1 MTLSKTTLKGLA
13 ATVVAS
19 SCLTAGSFIAS
30 SPASAQALD
39 EIIVTARKQTEN
51 LQDVGA
57 AVSALSASEIAQRFD
72 SDIRDFANI
81 SPNVIIDEIGQG
93 PGGVAAATIR
103 GIGIADVE
111 RSIDPSVGVVFDD
124 IYFGAASGSVMKAI
138 DIDSVEVLRGPQ
150 GTLFGR
156 NAIGGVVK
164 VSRAKPSNEFFGK
177 VRLLAGEDNRLDAEA
192 LFNLPLSDNLAVKFS
207 VADRSTDGWARNAT
221 QDRDQGAEDFQSANV
236 HFLLNASEALTL
248 ELSYDRQETEQDPT
262 AYSNLATPTDAFC
275 AVFGQCGQAG
285 GAVPQ
290 SGDRYTNL
298 GNGPLNQNSKF
309 DMDLTVLRATYDF
322 GENYELKYIYGKMD
336 TEEEVTQ
343 DWDSTPLTLYH
354 TDRPADA
361 EQETHELR
369 LTRKSDTFNFVSG
382 IYFWDS
388 EYEID
393 LVSYIG
399 FGCLLIPNATCPAPN
414 TEPAFFPVPQTVMQ
428 TTESKAVFFEA
439 DYRVSPKL
447 KLTLGGRYTEDDKT
461 TLVEDFVIDPDN
473 GITAN
478 SASFDETTMKA
489 GVTYDVSDDA
499 MVYALFSQGYR
510 SGGFNGR
517 PQTYG
522 AAFIPYDP
530 ETVDNTEIGFKS
542 QFMDNRVRLNGAIFQ
557 MDYDDKQQDID
568 VRATGGT
575 GRENRTIN
583 AATAELTG
591 WELELSAAV
600 SEALTLSGNIGYLDA
615 KFTDFNADITNDG
628 MPEDLTYLKLQR
640 APEWTATLS
649 ALYEVKVGAGD
660 LWIKGDIRYLDEHHI
675 SFRNNPNLKNDKQYL
690 IDASI
695 NYTINNT
702 QISLFGKNLSDEDG
716 WTIGYDVAGLW
727 TYAGARPPRMFGVAL
742 TQSF

>member
-1 MTLSKTTLKGLA
+1 MTLSKTTLKGWAVAVLA
-13 ATVVAS
+13 ST
-19 SCLTAGSFIAS
+19 CLTAGSFVAS

-57 AVSALSASEIAQRFD
+57 AVSALSAAEIARRFD

-103 GIGIADVE
+103 GIGISDVE

-156 NAIGGVVK
+156 NAIGGVMK
-164 VSRAKPSNEFFGK
+164 VSRSKPSNEFSGK

-192 LFNLPLSDNLAVKFS
+192 LVNLPLSDNLAVKFS
-207 VADRSTDGWARNAT
+207 VADRSTDGYGRNAT
-221 QDRDQGAEDFQSANV
+221 QGKDQGAEDFQSANI

-248 ELSYDRQETEQDPT
+248 ELSYDRQETEQDPSM
-262 AYSNLATPTDAFC
+262 YSNLATSADAFC
-275 AVFGQCGQAG
+275 SVFGECGQAN

-309 DMDLTVLRATYDF
+309 DMDLTIFRATYNLGD
-322 GENYELKYIYGKMD
+322 NYELKYIYGKME

-369 LTRKSDTFNFVSG
+369 LTHSGDTFNFVSG

-388 EYEID
+388 EYKIN

-399 FGCLLIPNATCPAPN
+399 FACVVYGFACPAPN
-414 TEPAFFPVPQTVMQ
+414 TEPVVIPVPQTVTQ
-428 TTESKAVFFEA
+428 TTESQAVFFEA

-461 TLVEDFVIDPDN
+461 TLVEDFVIDPVD
-473 GITAN
+473 GITSN

-489 GVTYDVSDDA
+489 AVTYDVSDDA

-517 PQTYG
+517 PQTQG
-522 AAFIPYDP
+522 AAYIPYDP

-542 QFMDNRVRLNGAIFQ
+542 QFMDNRIRLNGAIFQ

-568 VRATGGT
+568 VRASGGT
-575 GRENRTIN
+575 GRENRTMN

-591 WELELSAAV
+591 WELEMSAAV

-615 KFTDFNADITNDG
+615 KYKDFNADITNDG
-628 MPEDLTYLKLQR
+628 IPEDLTYLELQR

-649 ALYEVKVGAGD
+649 ALYEVKVGEGD
-660 LWIKGDIRYLDEHHI
+660 LWIKGDIRYIDEHHI
-675 SFRNNPNLKNDKQYL
+675 SFRNNPNLKNDEQYL

-695 NYTINNT
+695 NYAINNT

-716 WTIGYDVAGLW
+716 WTIGYDVVGLW
-727 TYAGARPPRMFGVAL
+727 SYGGARPPRMIGVAL

>member
-13 ATVVAS
+13 VAVLAS
-19 SCLTAGSFIAS
+19 SCLVAGSFIS
-30 SPASAQALD
+30 SAPASAQALD

-57 AVSALSASEIAQRFD
+57 AVSALSAAEIARRFD

-103 GIGIADVE
+103 GIGISDVE

-156 NAIGGVVK
+156 NAIGGVIK
-164 VSRAKPSNEFFGK
+164 VSRAKPSNEFSSK

-192 LFNLPLSDNLAVKFS
+192 LVNLPLTDNLAVKFS
-207 VADRSTDGWARNAT
+207 IADRSTDGHGRNAT
-221 QDRDQGAEDFQSANV
+221 QGKDQGAEDFKSANI

-248 ELSYDRQETEQDPT
+248 ELSYDRQETEQDPSM
-262 AYSNLATPTDAFC
+262 YSNLATSTDAFC
-275 AVFGQCGQAG
+275 SVFGQCGQAN
-285 GAVPQ
+285 GASPQ

-309 DMDLTVLRATYDF
+309 DMDLTILRATYDL
-322 GENYELKYIYGKMD
+322 GDNYELKYIYGKME

-369 LTRKSDTFNFVSG
+369 LTRSGDTFNFVSG

-388 EYEID
+388 EYKID

-399 FGCLLIPNATCPAPN
+399 FACVVYGFPCPAPN
-414 TEPAFFPVPQTVMQ
+414 TEPAVIPVPQTVTQ
-428 TTESKAVFFEA
+428 TTESQAVFFEA

-447 KLTLGGRYTEDDKT
+447 KLTVGGRYTEDDKT
-461 TLVEDFVIDPDN
+461 TLVEDFVIDPAD
-473 GITAN
+473 GITSN

-489 GVTYDVSDDA
+489 AVTYDVSDDA

-517 PQTYG
+517 PQTQG

-568 VRATGGT
+568 VRAAGGT
-575 GRENRTIN
+575 GRENRTMN

-591 WELELSAAV
+591 WELEMSAAV
-600 SEALTLSGNIGYLDA
+600 TESLTLSGNIGYLDA
-615 KFTDFNADITNDG
+615 EYKDFNADITNDG
-628 MPEDLTYLKLQR
+628 VPEDLTYLELQR

-649 ALYEVKVGAGD
+649 ALYEVKVGEGD
-660 LWIKGDIRYLDEHHI
+660 LWIKGDVRYIDEHHI
-675 SFRNNPNLKNDKQYL
+675 SFRNNPNLKNDEQYL

-695 NYTINNT
+695 NYAINNT

-716 WTIGYDVAGLW
+716 WTIGYDVVGLW
-727 TYAGARPPRMFGVAL
+727 SYGGARPPRMIGVAL